1 MENIITKELSKR
13 YELENEGLRRGAN
26 VILKYDHPIIE
37 ENPNLEKYLGKVVV
51 VERLGLE
58 FFVCYVV
65 NENNT
70 LEFLN
75 ATLPYTLID
84 RVLDMDL
91 TVAECNRLLEL
102 LGKSVLLKSNGEKY
116 VIGAIDL
123 ADDCGGNIVL
133 VKEDDLFAINSIDS
147 NWDNFRDYYNYEIS
161 KGRMIV
167 LEGLTFSEYDWYI
180 EEEIEVIVN
189 KNNQTKEKE
198 EIENKKEESVVM
210 YKVVIKRNE
219 GKVDVVIKVKEEEL
233 HQFLVTLVDR
243 YNNSKEGD
251 MILVRD
257 NIIFS
262 NEVVSV
268 DVIKEY

>member
-26 VILKYDHPIIE
+26 VILKYDHPIIDE
-37 ENPNLEKYLGKVVV
+37 KPSLEKYLGKVVV

-58 FFVCYVV
+58 FFVCCV
-65 NENNT
+65 EHEGR
-70 LEFLN
+70 LEFLDE
-75 ATLPYTLID
+75 TLPYSLID
-84 RVLDMDL
+84 KVLDMDL
-91 TVAECNRLLEL
+91 TVVECNRLLEL

-133 VKEDDLFAINSIDS
+133 VKEDDLFAIDSIDS

-167 LEGLTFSEYDWYI
+167 LEGLTFSEYNWYI
-180 EEEIEVIVN
+180 EEEIEVTVN

-198 EIENKKEESVVM
+198 EIENKKEESVIM